1 VQCLLWESAIFAG
14 TSLIRLALNY
24 LRPPL
29 PRLMDV
35 ARHLYS
41 FVAILHFFLFFTY
54 IGTVSA
60 WLVVAAALE
69 PSRFLP
75 YGMAVLVV
83 LFVGGSVYHQM
94 QDAAKRMKMLVKAA
108 FERMMQAKLKRA
120 LKTIHERLR
129 IAKRV
134 AKAMEPPSGDDEEE
148 AEEEA
153 LMQEAEGKTVSPAD
167 VFAAINVNGD
177 DELDMAEFTSF
188 FELLELQLTKS
199 QKEQLFAFCDAD
211 CSGRISEKEF
221 TNGWEKLVQV
231 FLERSATNVGVSN
244 LQILFTVAYL
254 VFMLSLLLAF
264 VLVALAA
271 WNTNDSF
278 IATVQS
284 GLVVAC
290 GRMGTA
296 LRQRGRAE
304 QGNVDGLVGDI
315 MKKQVDDAAEDTGEV
330 E

>member
-1 VQCLLWESAIFAG
+1 
-14 TSLIRLALNY
+14 
-24 LRPPL
+24 
-29 PRLMDV
+29 
-35 ARHLYS
+35 
-41 FVAILHFFLFFTY
+41 
-54 IGTVSA
+54 
-60 WLVVAAALE
+60 
-69 PSRFLP
+69 
-75 YGMAVLVV
+75 
-83 LFVGGSVYHQM
+83 
-94 QDAAKRMKMLVKAA
+94 
-108 FERMMQAKLKRA
+108 
-120 LKTIHERLR
+120 
-129 IAKRV
+129 
-134 AKAMEPPSGDDEEE
+134 
-148 AEEEA
+148 
-153 LMQEAEGKTVSPAD
+153 
-167 VFAAINVNGD
+167 
-177 DELDMAEFTSF
+177 
-188 FELLELQLTKS
+188 LQLTKS

>member
-1 VQCLLWESAIFAG
+1 LHVVVTFVLPIVVTLHALLLQSFWAALLSPVDGVNGRKPLLWEWATGTAYSAGTQLPDPNDAGGYYVVPLVQCLLWESAIFAG

-177 DELDMAEFTSF
+177 DELDMA
-188 FELLELQLTKS
+188 
-199 QKEQLFAFCDAD
+199 
-211 CSGRISEKEF
+211 
-221 TNGWEKLVQV
+221 
-231 FLERSATNVGVSN
+231 
-244 LQILFTVAYL
+244 
-254 VFMLSLLLAF
+254 
-264 VLVALAA
+264 
-271 WNTNDSF
+271 
-278 IATVQS
+278 
-284 GLVVAC
+284 
-290 GRMGTA
+290 
-296 LRQRGRAE
+296 
-304 QGNVDGLVGDI
+304 
-315 MKKQVDDAAEDTGEV
+315 
-330 E
+330 